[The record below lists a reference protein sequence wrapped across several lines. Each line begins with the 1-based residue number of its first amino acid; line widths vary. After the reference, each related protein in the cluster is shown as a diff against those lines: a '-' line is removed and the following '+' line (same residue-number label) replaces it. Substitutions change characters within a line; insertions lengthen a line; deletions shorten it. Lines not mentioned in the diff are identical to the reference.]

1 MLYSIYKYYAFCF
14 LFQICVLLKPVHS
27 TNVKKTHVHVA
38 KKSKNNRNK
47 YDVIWLISV
56 AGSVFCPRQGVGG
69 AFLGAT
75 AFGKKLWGL
84 GKKFTAFEQTL

>member
-1 MLYSIYKYYAFCF
+1 MHFVSCFKSAYFKTRTFYKC
-14 LFQICVLLKPVHS
+14 
-27 TNVKKTHVHVA
+27 KKTHVHVA
-38 KKSKNNRNK
+38 KKCKNNRNK

-75 AFGKKLWGL
+75 AFGKKL
-84 GKKFTAFEQTL
+84 